1 MTFGIAPP
9 HYRLPAATRLGAVTL
24 QVSDLAR
31 SLAYYEGVLGFSI
44 VDREPDGAVLAPH
57 GEARGIVHLREKPG
71 ARQVPRQGRLGLY
84 HFAILLPDRPSLGRF
99 VAHLDAVG
107 LRAGSADHAVSE
119 ALYLW
124 DPDGL
129 GIEVYADRP
138 RETWRLQGLELYMTV
153 EPLDMQDLLESAG
166 RTAWTGMPSGSV
178 VGHMHLHV
186 GDLGAADAFY
196 HAALGFDKTVW
207 SYPGALFLSA
217 GGYHHHLATNT
228 WAAGAARAGPDD
240 ARLIEWEILLPTP
253 DACAHVG
260 DSLVASGYGVTTDGD
275 TRTAADP
282 WGTTVRLVSRER

>member
-1 MTFGIAPP
+1 M
-9 HYRLPAATRLGAVTL
+9 TL

-31 SLAYYEGVLGFSI
+31 SLAYYEAVLGLSV
-44 VDREPDGAVLAPH
+44 VDRERGRALLAPQ

-99 VAHLDAVG
+99 VAHLDAIG

-153 EPLDMQDLLESAG
+153 ESLDMQDLLESAG

-178 VGHMHLHV
+178 VGHLHLHV

-196 HAALGFDKTVW
+196 HAAPRV
-207 SYPGALFLSA
+207 
-217 GGYHHHLATNT
+217 
-228 WAAGAARAGPDD
+228 
-240 ARLIEWEILLPTP
+240 
-253 DACAHVG
+253 
-260 DSLVASGYGVTTDGD
+260 
-275 TRTAADP
+275 
-282 WGTTVRLVSRER
+282 